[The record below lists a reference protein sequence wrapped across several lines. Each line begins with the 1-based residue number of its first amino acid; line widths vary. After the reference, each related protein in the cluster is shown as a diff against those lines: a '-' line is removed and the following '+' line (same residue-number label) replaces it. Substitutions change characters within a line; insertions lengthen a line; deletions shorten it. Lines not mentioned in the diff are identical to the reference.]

1 MNPSPSYRLRD
12 IAGALRAHHEEGDF
26 ADCHEHIRMDLQSLP
41 LALENIADELDGIRK
56 AAA

>member
-1 MNPSPSYRLRD
+1 MTPSDQLRD

-26 ADCHEHIRMDLQSLP
+26 ADCQEHIRMDLQSLP